1 MNKLLNRSLTEQSP
15 VEIIYMADPD
25 KTTKRKVIIKK
36 VNVDSVTA
44 YCFLRKQLRT
54 FRVDCILAAYPLIAR
69 SNCFYSAKRG

>member
-1 MNKLLNRSLTEQSP
+1 MNKLLIRSLTEQSP

-54 FRVDCILAAYPLIAR
+54 FRIDCILAAYPLMKHNDR
-69 SNCFYSAKRG
+69 FFSSKRG